1 MALRV
6 AIYFLIPPAML
17 LFLPHEAGKIFT
29 WDSFST
35 ISYSLRA
42 LRIKDNRNDDNQIKK
57 SHINM
62 ATIRPSRTITAGD
75 PGLLSNEELLAKSGG
90 RRRTLEELIAKDDAL
105 LGSKSS
111 TKEKASL
118 LFQRAKQ
125 KTTWLLDHAQIRIS
139 VSS

>member
-1 MALRV
+1 
-6 AIYFLIPPAML
+6 
-17 LFLPHEAGKIFT
+17 
-29 WDSFST
+29 
-35 ISYSLRA
+35 
-42 LRIKDNRNDDNQIKK
+42 
-57 SHINM
+57 M

-125 KTTWLLDHAQIRIS
+125 KTKWLLDHAQIKIS
-139 VSS
+139 VSG